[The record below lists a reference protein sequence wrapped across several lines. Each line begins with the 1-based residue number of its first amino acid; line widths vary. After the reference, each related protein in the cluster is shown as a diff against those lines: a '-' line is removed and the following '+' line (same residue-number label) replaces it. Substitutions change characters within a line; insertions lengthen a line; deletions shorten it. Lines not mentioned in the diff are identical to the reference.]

1 MHIGEP
7 FTNHALGVSMSCNLS
22 FKTIFSFCK
31 KHLQSLTKVGENVYN
46 PIPLPSFDNGFT
58 NKGFKIA

>member
-1 MHIGEP
+1 
-7 FTNHALGVSMSCNLS
+7 MSCDLS

-31 KHLQSLTKVGENVYN
+31 KHLQSLTKDGENVYN